1 MNKNWGLLAL
11 LLSIFLCAF
20 ASADKKMVGSI
31 CNSTADKTTKINEKS
46 YVVIGGIKQWIT
58 IKGDSCANPVVLFVH
73 GGPGN
78 PMSLFSDD
86 LYKDW
91 EHEFTIVQWDQRSS
105 GKTFESNQKSSEIT
119 PEDLANNE
127 LSLPLIAADGV
138 EVADYLRKALKK
150 DKIIITAASWG
161 SAVGIKMISKRPDLF
176 YFYVGMSQLVN
187 YHTNLLK
194 SYQLALNIA
203 QQNHDKNALEFLQ
216 AAGAPPWKNPKNF
229 GKLRNITR
237 GYEAKVTDQPLP
249 MKAAAEYQTEAAQT
263 AYGFGEDFSF
273 MKFVGMN
280 GNGMAQTI
288 ELDKSDIN
296 FKIPVH
302 LIQGKEDL
310 LTPPEVTEKYF
321 AALNSSG
328 KSYLLVE
335 KSGHDLSSRMFNA
348 QLNILRA
355 GAEKIAKP

>member
-1 MNKNWGLLAL
+1 MNKNWVLLPL
-11 LLSIFLCAF
+11 LLSSFLCTF
-20 ASADKKMVGSI
+20 ASADNKSITSI
-31 CNSTADKTTKINEKS
+31 CKSAADKTRINEKS
-46 YVVIGGIKQWIT
+46 YVLIGGIKQWIT

-91 EHEFTIVQWDQRSS
+91 EHEFTIVQWDQRGS
-105 GKTFESNQKSSEIT
+105 GKTFEANQKSSEIT

-127 LSLPLIAADGV
+127 LSLPLITADGV
-138 EVADYLRKALKK
+138 EVADYLRNTLKK
-150 DKIIITAASWG
+150 EKIIIAAASWG

-176 YFYVGMSQLVN
+176 YFYVGLSQLVN
-187 YHTNLLK
+187 YNTNLLN
-194 SYQLALNIA
+194 SYHLALNLA
-203 QQNHDKNALEFLQ
+203 KQNQDQNALEFLLS
-216 AAGAPPWKNPKNF
+216 AGAPPWKNPKNF
-229 GKLRNITR
+229 GKLRKITR
-237 GYEAKVTDQPLP
+237 VYEAKVTDQSLP
-249 MKAAAEYQTEAAQT
+249 MKAAAEYQAQAAQL

-310 LTPPEVTEKYF
+310 LTSPEVTEKYF
-321 AALNSSG
+321 SALTSSG

-335 KSGHDLSSRMFNA
+335 RSGHDLSARMFNA
-348 QLNILRA
+348 QLNVLRE
-355 GAEKIAKP
+355 GAKQFANP